1 MIITAKIAGYDG
13 RRLVVIPECEITDE
27 LLHKQIEDVEIRLN
41 DGRIITA
48 LQRKKAY
55 ATIRDIADYSG
66 HLPEFLK
73 EWFKYEYMIQ
83 TGEDYFSLSDCS
95 VTTARNYIN
104 ILIDFCLHY
113 GVPINEP
120 LVQRTDDINAYLY
133 MCLYY
138 RKCAVCGKPADIHH
152 VTGSKIGMGSDRGEV
167 HHLGREAIALCR
179 EHHTKAHTDER
190 AFFEE
195 NHIYGIKL
203 DERLCDRLNLKK

>member
-13 RRLVVIPECEITDE
+13 QKLVVIPECEITDE

-41 DGRIITA
+41 DGRTITA

-152 VTGSKIGMGSDRGEV
+152 VTGSKIGMGSDRDAV

>member
-13 RRLVVIPECEITDE
+13 QKLVVIPECEITDE
-27 LLHKQIEDVEIRLN
+27 LLYKQIEDVEIRLN
-41 DGRIITA
+41 DGRTITA

-152 VTGSKIGMGSDRGEV
+152 VTGSKIGMGSDRDAV

-179 EHHTKAHTDER
+179 EHHTQAHTDER
-190 AFFEE
+190 AFFEK

>member
-13 RRLVVIPECEITDE
+13 QRLVVIPECEITDE

-41 DGRIITA
+41 DGRTITA

>member
-203 DERLCDRLNLKK
+203 DERLCDRLNFKK